1 MNAIPYEYI
10 DKKVSPWGG
19 LRLLQAYY
27 DNSGLRDKLRQTG
40 MYSPMSGAGYD
51 HHEIAESFMISVIL
65 GANRLVESSA
75 LRLDEVVKEI
85 FGWKMG
91 MPSQSSLSRFF
102 KKYSYDDSDRLF
114 SFLWKSWFDSLKMDK
129 VTLDIDSTVITRYGH
144 QEGVEVGYNPTKP
157 GRGSHHPILAFINEL
172 KMVAN
177 AWMRTG
183 DSASPTDFE
192 AFLTQTLEIV
202 SPEKIGLVR
211 ADSGFSGNT
220 CLSFLESKSLKY
232 VIAMRLNA
240 GIVEK
245 ILSCKAWDTVK
256 DGMEVSTFDYK
267 ATGWGQSRRMVVIR
281 KDIRKLPNSG
291 GKAIVKPKS
300 LFKEQDDYQNYRYS
314 VMVTNAELSAVN
326 TWTLYKLR
334 AEAENQIK
342 ELKYDYHID
351 GFCLEKMH
359 ATEFAFRWIITAY
372 NLMSF
377 FRRDIINKDVTHTLS
392 VLKYK
397 CIAIG
402 AYLSRSGRVTRLKLS
417 AQEKKRDYLDGL
429 FEKIHHCQTI
439 PI

>member
-1 MNAIPYEYI
+1 MHSLPYEYV
-10 DKKVSPWGG
+10 DKKVTPWGG
-19 LRLLQAYY
+19 LRLVQAYY
-27 DNSGLRDKLRQTG
+27 EGSGLKAKFRESA

-51 HHEIAESFMISVIL
+51 HYEIAESFMISVIL
-65 GANRLVESSA
+65 GANRLVESST
-75 LRLDEVVKEI
+75 LRFDDVVKEI

-91 MPSQSSLSRFF
+91 MPSQSSLSRFLA
-102 KKYSYDDSDRLF
+102 KYNYDDSDRLF
-114 SFLWKSWFDSLKMDK
+114 ISLWKSWFETIKMDK

-144 QEGVEVGYNPTKP
+144 QEGVEIGYNKDKP
-157 GRGSHHPILAFINEL
+157 GRGSHHPLIAFLNEP

-183 DSASPTDFE
+183 DSASQTDFE

-211 ADSGFSGNT
+211 ADSGFSGNN
-220 CLSFLESKSLKY
+220 CLTFLESKQLKY
-232 VIAMRLNA
+232 VVAMRLNS

-245 ILSCKAWDTVK
+245 VLACKEWEMVK
-256 DGMEVSTFDYK
+256 DGIETATFTYK
-267 ATGWGQSRRMVVIR
+267 AAGWGQSRRMVVLR
-281 KDIRKLPNSG
+281 KDIRKLPNSA
-291 GKAIVKPKS
+291 GKTIKSKS
-300 LFKEQDDYQNYRYS
+300 LFQEQDDYVNYRYS
-314 VMVTNAELSAVN
+314 VMVTNTDMSAAIV
-326 TWTLYKLR
+326 WSLYKLR

-377 FRRDIINKDVTHTLS
+377 FRREVVSKDVTHTLS
-392 VLKYK
+392 TLKFK

-417 AQEKKRDYLDGL
+417 AQDKKRDYLDSL
-429 FEKIHHCQTI
+429 FVKIKENSPI